1 MQRKARILNTK
12 KPGNKKRTI
21 EIFETEK
28 MGLHL
33 KQSFEW
39 RASKIVSA
47 NTTPKGLESKDIPG
61 SGNDYIFMLKNEK

>member
-12 KPGNKKRTI
+12 KPGNRKRTI

-39 RASKIVSA
+39 RASKKIVSA
-47 NTTPKGLESKDIPG
+47 NTTPKGLASKDIPG
-61 SGNDYIFMLKNEK
+61 SGNDYIFYVKG